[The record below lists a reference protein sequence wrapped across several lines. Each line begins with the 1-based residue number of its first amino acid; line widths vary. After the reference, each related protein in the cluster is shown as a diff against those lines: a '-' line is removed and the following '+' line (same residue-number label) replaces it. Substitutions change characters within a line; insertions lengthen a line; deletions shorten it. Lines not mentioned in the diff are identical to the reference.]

1 MNQVFNPGD
10 PNLQRVE
17 LVAHA
22 LGDLCEE
29 LVLVGGC
36 AAGLLYTSPQAP
48 PPRATFDVDL
58 VAEVAALAAYR
69 ALEARFAERG
79 FKRDMAQDAPICRWR
94 IGDVEVDLMPTDSRV
109 LGFSNRWHPLAIATA
124 IPMLLPSGARIRLIS
139 APAFLATK
147 FEAFATRGGNDLMS
161 SHDFEDIIN
170 VLDGRPGIEAEITA
184 ADKELRACLAARFRD
199 VLRHPDFDN
208 TLPGLV
214 VFDALYDSRIEAVRS
229 RVAAIANLS
238 DT

>member
-1 MNQVFNPGD
+1 MNPND

-17 LVAHA
+17 LVARA
-22 LGDLCEE
+22 LGELCDE

-36 AAGLLYTSPQAP
+36 ATGLLFTSIQAP

-58 VAEVAALAAYR
+58 VAQVTALAGYH

-79 FKRDMAQDAPICRWR
+79 FMRDMSQDAPICRWR
-94 IGDVEVDLMPTDSRV
+94 FGGVAVDLMPTDERV
-109 LGFSNRWHPLAIATA
+109 LGFSNRWYPLATATA
-124 IPMLLPSGARIRLIS
+124 VATTLPSGRRIRLIS

-147 FEAFATRGGNDLMS
+147 FEAFAQRGGRDIMA

-170 VLDGRPGIEAEITA
+170 VLDGRPEVGAEIA
-184 ADKELRACLAARFRD
+184 ASDGELARYLAARLRE
-199 VLRHPDFDN
+199 VLQHPEFEN

-214 VFDALYDSRIEAVRS
+214 VYDELYGQRIESVR
-229 RVAAIANLS
+229 RRITDIANG
-238 DT
+238 DAK

>member
-1 MNQVFNPGD
+1 MNPAD

-22 LGDLCEE
+22 LGELCDE
-29 LVLVGGC
+29 LVFVGGC
-36 AAGLLYTSPQAP
+36 AAGMLCTSVQAP

-58 VAEVAALAAYR
+58 VAEVTALAGYH

-79 FKRDMAQDAPICRWR
+79 FARDISPNAPICRWR
-94 IGDVEVDLMPTDSRV
+94 VGEVEVDLMPTDERV
-109 LGFSNRWHPLAIATA
+109 LGFSNRWYPVATA
-124 IPMLLPSGARIRLIS
+124 TALPLTLPSGTRIRLIS

-147 FEAFATRGGNDLMS
+147 FEAFATRGNNNIMT

-170 VLDGRPGIEAEITA
+170 VLDGRPGIETEIVA
-184 ADKELRACLAARFRD
+184 AGDELAAYLAERFRD
-199 VLRHPDFDN
+199 VLRHRDFEN

-214 VFDALYDSRIEAVRS
+214 VYDDLYDIRVETVRRRITS
-229 RVAAIANLS
+229 IANLLRK
-238 DT
+238 

>member
-1 MNQVFNPGD
+1 MNRVFNSDD

-22 LGDLCEE
+22 LGDLCDE

-58 VAEVAALAAYR
+58 VAEVAALAAYH

-79 FKRDMAQDAPICRWR
+79 FMRDMAQDAPICRWR
-94 IGDVEVDLMPTDSRV
+94 ICDVEVDLMPTDQRV
-109 LGFSNRWHPLAIATA
+109 LGFSNRWYPLAITTA
-124 IPMLLPSGARIRLIS
+124 MPMSLPSGARIRLIS

-170 VLDGRPGIEAEITA
+170 VLDGRPGIESEITA
-184 ADKELRACLAARFRD
+184 ADKELRAYLAARFRD

-229 RVAAIANLS
+229 RVATIANLI